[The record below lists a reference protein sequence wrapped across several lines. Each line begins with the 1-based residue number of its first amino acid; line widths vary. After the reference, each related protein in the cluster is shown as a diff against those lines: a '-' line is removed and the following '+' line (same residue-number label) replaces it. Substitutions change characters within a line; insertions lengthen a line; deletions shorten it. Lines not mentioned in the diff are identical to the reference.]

1 MDTSSAITLNV
12 DLFFNPATL
21 ARFLGLLIV
30 ILALGTL
37 VNRDRTAKLLEE
49 MLASPAIL
57 LLTGLISLIIG
68 LFIVCSQKAWV
79 WDWTLFVYL
88 SGWLVTI
95 KGALITVFPGMFARI
110 GRPYTRAGGLM
121 ALQALVS
128 LCWGAALVIV
138 SFMNATPK
146 G

>member
-12 DLFFNPATL
+12 DLVFNPAIM

-37 VNRDRTAKLLEE
+37 INRERTAELFQD

-68 LFIVCSQKAWV
+68 LLIVCSQKAWV
-79 WDWTLFVYL
+79 WDWTLFVYI
-88 SGWLVTI
+88 SGWLVTL
-95 KGALITVFPGMFARI
+95 KGAMIIIFPGLFNKI
-110 GRPYTRAGGLM
+110 GKPYTHASGLL
-121 ALQALVS
+121 ALQAIVS
-128 LCWGAALVIV
+128 LCWGAALLIL
-138 SFMNATPK
+138 SLMCASS
-146 G
+146 

>member
-1 MDTSSAITLNV
+1 MTGTTV
-12 DLFFNPATL
+12 FM

-37 VNRDRTAKLLEE
+37 VNRRNMAKVLEE
-49 MLASPAIL
+49 MLNNPAIL
-57 LLTGLISLIIG
+57 LLAGLISLIIG
-68 LFIVCSQKAWV
+68 LLIVCGQETWA
-79 WDWTLFVYL
+79 WDWTLFVYI

-95 KGALITVFPGMFARI
+95 KGVMITVFPGLFEKI
-110 GRPYTRAGGLM
+110 GRPYTHSEGLF

-138 SFMNATPK
+138 SFLYATPQ